1 MVSPLAAHRYVHLPH
16 HPGGLYLA
24 KWRNYHG
31 GAYQMA
37 TGFGTPSTSYALD
50 TINVEYH
57 FDCEAEG

>member
-1 MVSPLAAHRYVHLPH
+1 
-16 HPGGLYLA
+16 
-24 KWRNYHG
+24 
-31 GAYQMA
+31 MA